1 VSSSPRLRLRSTLV
15 PSLPGVPLGP
25 PGPRVPH
32 EETFVDQP
40 AVRAGH
46 RRPPDGW
53 YNHSARGSRLG
64 CRRPAEA
71 TITLGVNASTS
82 PRPASHRA
90 HNFRSAGLRLTWL
103 CPSALEADNRLDRLL
118 DSVAQRD
125 PRSCPSLDSANGRQ
139 RNLQLRVSWSSLHHP
154 PPGAPSP
161 HPEEI
166 SGEDSTVPGRLAS
179 STVPPAHRRRVDVAT
194 ADGPQT
200 IGYLF
205 PSFLRHNAFLLLPY
219 FPYST

>member
-1 VSSSPRLRLRSTLV
+1 MVSS
-15 PSLPGVPLGP
+15 GP
-25 PGPRVPH
+25 PASTPEDYCAGGPPH
-32 EETFVDQP
+32 AETT
-40 AVRAGH
+40 
-46 RRPPDGW
+46 RRPDPPATVGPLTVGTTTPPE
-53 YNHSARGSRLG
+53 ARGSGVGDLQRRT
-64 CRRPAEA
+64 RRPF
-71 TITLGVNASTS
+71 IVNASTS

-90 HNFRSAGLRLTWL
+90 HIFRSAGLRMTWL

-125 PRSCPSLDSANGRQ
+125 PLMPIFWARFGPPSNGRQ